1 MGSEMCI
8 RDRREPATSQLLL
21 GVPDGVDDPEVVVAN
36 TSDSVSRVSLRLVT
50 AEATFTPADLEEVLV
65 DPASVRRFSI
75 TKLLRSEVAEGLL
88 GIVLAPLL
96 HGSWGHLEA
105 NTPLVALLLFLVLLG
120 DVRRGLAVTG
130 VIWLV
135 AGLGTW
141 LVASPGTVHV
151 GASGLVFGW
160 LVYLVLRGWFAQRLG
175 QVLLGALLFLAYGG
189 LLWGV
194 LPGQPGISW
203 QGHLFGAVGGLVA
216 ARRLAT
222 RDERGARSPTPYG
235 S

>member
-1 MGSEMCI
+1 MPRSSTRPRPWPTAAAITAGFV
-8 RDRREPATSQLLL
+8 ALLW
-21 GVPDGVDDPEVVVAN
+21 VV
-36 TSDSVSRVSLRLVT
+36 
-50 AEATFTPADLEEVLV
+50 EAWDQWTPAVL
-65 DPASVRRFSI
+65 DDDGIRP
-75 TKLLRSEVAEGLL
+75 RSTEGLL

-194 LPGQPGISW
+194 LPGQPGVSW

-222 RDERGARSPTPYG
+222 RDERGSRSPTPYG

>member
-1 MGSEMCI
+1 MSTLTGARS
-8 RDRREPATSQLLL
+8 RTWPAAAAITVGFVALLW
-21 GVPDGVDDPEVVVAN
+21 VV
-36 TSDSVSRVSLRLVT
+36 
-50 AEATFTPADLEEVLV
+50 EAWDQWTPAVL
-65 DPASVRRFSI
+65 DDDGIRP
-75 TKLLRSEVAEGLL
+75 RSTEGLL
-88 GIVLAPLL
+88 GIVVAPLL

-120 DVRRGLAVTG
+120 DIGRGLAVTA
-130 VIWLV
+130 VVWLV

-175 QVLLGALLFLAYGG
+175 QVVLGALLFALYGG
-189 LLWGV
+189 ILWGV

-216 ARRLAT
+216 ARRFAV
-222 RDERGARSPTPYG
+222 RDERG
-235 S
+235 

>member
-1 MGSEMCI
+1 MPRSTTRPRTWPTAAAIAAGFVV
-8 RDRREPATSQLLL
+8 LLW
-21 GVPDGVDDPEVVVAN
+21 VI
-36 TSDSVSRVSLRLVT
+36 
-50 AEATFTPADLEEVLV
+50 EAWDQWTPAVL
-65 DPASVRRFSI
+65 DDDGIRP
-75 TKLLRSEVAEGLL
+75 RSTDGLL

-105 NTPLVALLLFLVLLG
+105 NTPLVALLFFLVLLG

-222 RDERGARSPTPYG
+222 RDTRGAGSPTSYG